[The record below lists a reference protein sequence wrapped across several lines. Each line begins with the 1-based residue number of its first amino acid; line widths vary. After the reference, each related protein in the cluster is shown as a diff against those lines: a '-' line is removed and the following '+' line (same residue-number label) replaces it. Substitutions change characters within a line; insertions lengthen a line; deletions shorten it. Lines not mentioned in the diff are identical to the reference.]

1 MEQKRTLGH
10 VNFPVKTQCSLV
22 PLLEL
27 STALKVG
34 QLYLILLIAVKLI
47 FVFVP
52 CVVLSQCYSEGQ
64 YQLGNANTTYLFDGS
79 YRVTGRIEVCT
90 NSTYNSVCDYGWDD
104 VDALV
109 FCRNYFFNNLGI
121 SSSNISELI

>member
-1 MEQKRTLGH
+1 MR
-10 VNFPVKTQCSLV
+10 TQCSLV

-34 QLYLILLIAVKLI
+34 QLYLTLLIEVDPI

-52 CVVLSQCYSEGQ
+52 CVVLTQCYSEGQ

-90 NSTYNSVCDYGWDD
+90 NVSYSSVCDYGWDD

-109 FCRNYFFNNLGI
+109 FCRNYFSFNFGF
-121 SSSNISELI
+121 SSSNISELMFSVSIPSS